1 MKHIKR
7 FFIITIA
14 FIIFSNSLVYAKPE
28 TVGESVL
35 VIERKTNSIIYAK
48 EPDKRMFPASTTKM
62 LTALVT
68 LDYFGKDELITTGEE
83 VNKIPP
89 NSSVANV
96 GVGETLTVE
105 NILIGLLISSGNEL
119 ACVLAL
125 NVAQKKEGKTDI
137 TYEEAEKIFAELMNE
152 KARSLGATNSNFI
165 NPHGYHDTNH
175 YSTARDLYKI
185 ADALLENETLKNIV
199 KINNFRQDG
208 ADKNAN
214 AGKVIKS
221 YDWLNSNR
229 LISSTTYKYEYATG
243 IKTGSTD
250 ESGKCLV
257 ASAEKEGKE
266 LIAVI
271 LKSDEAGRW
280 NDAISLFDYGFNEFR
295 VASLQKK
302 GDIIDKVPVL
312 NGNFKLTHTID
323 ILAEEDIES
332 YIPSDNL
339 YTIDKEVNYYDDVN
353 IATNGQPTRLRLPL
367 KAGQVIGTVKYK
379 IGDDVIYQTEV
390 KAPSDLRIN
399 ISSEDNTTNYQNA
412 LKKIKNKKLIKY
424 VIRTVLIIVALIVV
438 FIFIR
443 IINIRIKRRRRRMKM
458 RMKKRRRRN
467 SYR

>member
-7 FFIITIA
+7 LFIITIA
-14 FIIFSNSLVYAKPE
+14 FIVFSNSLVYAKPE
-28 TVGESVL
+28 TVGESIL

-68 LDYFGKDELITTGEE
+68 LDYFNKDELITAGEE
-83 VNKIPP
+83 VNKVPP

-105 NILIGLLISSGNEL
+105 NMLIGLLISSGNEL

-125 NVAQKKEGKTDI
+125 NVAQRKENKTDI
-137 TYEEAEKIFAELMNE
+137 TYEDAEKIFAELMNE
-152 KARSLGATNSNFI
+152 KAKSLGATNSNFI

-208 ADKNAN
+208 ADKSTNPE
-214 AGKVIKS
+214 KVIKS
-221 YDWLNSNR
+221 YNWLNSNR

-250 ESGKCLV
+250 EAGKCLV

-271 LKSDEAGRW
+271 LNSDEAGRW
-280 NDAISLFDYGFNEFR
+280 NDAISLFEYGFNEFR

-312 NGNFKLTHTID
+312 NSNFKLSNTID
-323 ILAEEDIES
+323 ILAENDIES

-339 YTIDKEVNYYDDVN
+339 YTIDKEVKYYNDVN
-353 IATNGQPTRLRLPL
+353 IAANGQPPRLRLPL
-367 KAGQVIGTVKYK
+367 KAGQIIGTVEYK
-379 IGDDVIYQTEV
+379 IGDDIIYQTEI
-390 KAPSDLRIN
+390 KSPSDLKID
-399 ISSEDNTTNYQNA
+399 ISNEDNITSYQNA
-412 LKKIKNKKLIKY
+412 LKKIKNKKFVKY
-424 VIRTVLIIVALIVV
+424 TIRTILIIIVLIIVFIV
-438 FIFIR
+438 IR
-443 IINIRIKRRRRRMKM
+443 IINIKIRKRRRRMKM
-458 RMKKRRRRN
+458 RMKKRRRRS